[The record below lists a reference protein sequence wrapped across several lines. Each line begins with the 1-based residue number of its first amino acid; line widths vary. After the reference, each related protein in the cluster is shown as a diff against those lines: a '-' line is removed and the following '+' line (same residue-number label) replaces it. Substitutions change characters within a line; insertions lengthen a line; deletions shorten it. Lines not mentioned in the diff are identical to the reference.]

1 MASFKYYIN
10 ETQYHPINEG
20 DFTFDITLDTT
31 AGAYQYVYSL
41 NGSIVFDK
49 LAYEYIKRH
58 DKTQKILLTVRETSD
73 QGTFVIFDNPLFF
86 THYDCEFSPQ
96 NKRVSIKPK
105 QDSLFKCLTDSYDI
119 KFNLLETPN
128 VVSSIYSPTSSR
140 WEYAV
145 GTTSIPPFFICTML
159 ANGGLANPYAPFGV
173 YVREVRTTYCQAGE
187 PQAPS
192 GTGWNLEINN
202 CQGRR
207 LSQWFRCPPYWSDIP
222 NLPNANRFTFTTA
235 PFPAIPATPV
245 PTFAVDDW
253 AYIAQITDSSSIT
266 FYFWIDNL
274 LLNGD
279 PIFLNNGRLLI
290 DVINYGLNEICPVL
304 DVQSQILN
312 NTVNPVTGVSPSD
325 MEGLQIHS
333 LSDIKDPDA
342 TEPATRED
350 ITIRDVLEGYISGRA
365 NCYWRVDERTKRLII
380 EHYSDL
386 NNQGTIDLNTINGVI
401 GLDNQDYS
409 YDGTDIPKAE
419 EFPSLDSSIDFT
431 GIDILFENPISTGV
445 KPRNTD
451 KFYSEV
457 ESIIQDPD
465 SYGGDGYVIITPESL
480 APLDS
485 LDPSGIRAE
494 NGAITNVYSPN
505 APQGMANMQEKYFQH
520 WRPFEHGNMNFKN
533 RTFLKNKPVIKA
545 APISFPLCSF
555 YFFNPY
561 AKFIGLDFIEGQLQT
576 ASFSPKT
583 GRITI
588 NTQHNE

>member
-58 DKTQKILLTVRETSD
+58 DKTQKILLTIRETSD

-96 NKRVSIKPK
+96 NKRVSIKPQ
-105 QDSLFKCLTDSYDI
+105 QDSLFKCLTDGYDI
-119 KFNLLETPN
+119 KFNFLETPN
-128 VVSSIYSPTSSR
+128 VVSSTYSPSPSFLFDVLAGDFPFNGLFGSR
-140 WEYAV
+140 VLLGGTV
-145 GTTSIPPFFICTML
+145 GIFFGFTV
-159 ANGGLANPYAPFGV
+159 FS
-173 YVREVRTTYCQAGE
+173 REIKTTYCQGGE
-187 PQAPS
+187 LQEPA
-192 GTGWNLEINN
+192 GTGWVVEFDN
-202 CQGRR
+202 CEGRS
-207 LSQWFRCPPYWSDIP
+207 LAQWTRKPLVMGASNSLIAANFADTISATPPPITG
-222 NLPNANRFTFTTA
+222 ANEQWLLMD
-235 PFPAIPATPV
+235 AIPSISPV
-245 PTFAVDDW
+245 FWFWVDYN
-253 AYIAQITDSSSIT
+253 AIRGVETELT
-266 FYFWIDNL
+266 
-274 LLNGD
+274 
-279 PIFLNNGRLLI
+279 NGRLLI
-290 DVINYGLNEICPVL
+290 DVLNYGINKICPVL

-312 NTVNPVTGVSPSD
+312 NTVNPVTGASPSD

-333 LSDIKDPDA
+333 ISDIKDPNA
-342 TEPATRED
+342 TEKASRED
-350 ITIRDVLEGYISGRA
+350 ITVREILENYISGRA

-386 NNQGTIDLNTINGVI
+386 NNQGIFDLNTYFGVL
-401 GLDNQDYS
+401 GLDDESYS
-409 YDGTDIPKAE
+409 YDKTDVPQSE
-419 EFPSLDSSIDFT
+419 EFPSLDDSIDFT
-431 GIDILFENPISTGV
+431 GVDILFNNSVSSGKKTY
-445 KPRNTD
+445 NTD
-451 KFYSEV
+451 KFISEV
-457 ESIIQDPD
+457 ESVITSPD
-465 SYGGDGYVIITPESL
+465 SYPNDGVVIITPESL
-480 APLDS
+480 APLES
-485 LDPSGIRAE
+485 IVPSGARAE
-494 NGAITNVYSPN
+494 NGAITGEYYPN
-505 APQGMANMQEKYFQH
+505 APQAMANMQEKYFQH
-520 WRPFEHGNMNFKN
+520 WRPFEHGNMNFTN

-545 APISFPLCSF
+545 APISVPLCSF